1 MPASR
6 LPRISTV
13 IESYRCRTRS
23 AGGSPSGAGREYR
36 FGARQQCDRKR
47 QSENS
52 GDERQ
57 HETFAHDL
65 RDDDPGPR
73 SQGPADADLLRS
85 FADDDQHDV
94 ADPYQS
100 GQQRAD
106 PDDPGQRADSAEQ
119 RVELVDLFAEVLRVD
134 RFRIVRRYGVSC
146 EDQLFDIRFHLFD
159 VGIVVC
165 GDRHRV

>member
-13 IESYRCRTRS
+13 IESIPVPNEICGRIGRPALAVSTDS
-23 AGGSPSGAGREYR
+23 APDSSATASANPKIPA
-36 FGARQQCDRKR
+36 
-47 QSENS
+47 
-52 GDERQ
+52 
-57 HETFAHDL
+57 
-65 RDDDPGPR
+65 R